1 MLTCALKNRKK
12 ADMATKK
19 IYLYPVWIRL
29 WHTLNA
35 LMFLVLLVTGIS
47 LHFASFENS
56 FIPFN
61 LSVAI
66 HNVCAII
73 LTFNYGIFVI
83 GNIVT
88 KNGAYYAKWRKN
100 LWPKLWKQFQFYAF
114 GIFKGEPHPFPITKK
129 QKFNPLQKISYV
141 LAMYLGMPLLIISG
155 IALMFPDKIGAT
167 VFNISSL
174 VFYDTLHLIIGFVLS
189 IFLLI
194 HLYTCTLGDKPGT
207 LFKSMINGYHEEH
220 E

>member
-1 MLTCALKNRKK
+1 
-12 ADMATKK
+12 MATKR

-29 WHTLNA
+29 WHVINA
-35 LMFLVLLVTGIS
+35 LMFLLLILTGLS
-47 LHFASFENS
+47 LHYATVENS
-56 FIPFN
+56 FIPFK
-61 LSVAI
+61 LSVTI

-73 LTFNYGIFVI
+73 LSINYGVFII
-83 GNIVT
+83 GNMFSG
-88 KNGAYYAKWRKN
+88 NGNYYRKWRKN
-100 LWPKLWKQFQFYAF
+100 LWPKLWKQFLFYAI

-129 QKFNPLQKISYV
+129 QKFNPLQKVSYV
-141 LAMYLGMPLLIISG
+141 FAMYFGMPLLIVSG
-155 IALMFPDKIGAT
+155 IALMFPEKISNT
-167 VFNISSL
+167 IFKISGL
-174 VFYDTLHLIIGFVLS
+174 LFYDVVHIVVGFVLS